1 MDFEREIKRRVGK
14 LEELNLTF
22 KSLEDQDISRTVKR
36 SLKGPSNGV
45 NMSAM
50 VEKAKGKLKNKI
62 VKQINELITVF
73 DDMYVEMNEMVN
85 NNHSEDNLQ
94 FLSEETI
101 VNCSQSLNT
110 NSYELDEKLKAK
122 VFARLLREY
131 GRSVGHNQRSMIQ
144 EQKTRKIE

>member
-1 MDFEREIKRRVGK
+1 
-14 LEELNLTF
+14 
-22 KSLEDQDISRTVKR
+22 
-36 SLKGPSNGV
+36 
-45 NMSAM
+45 MSAM

-62 VKQINELITVF
+62 VKQINELIAVF

-85 NNHSEDNLQ
+85 KNNSEDNLQ